1 MFRRIAALTRVVVV
15 AAVPVLLL
23 SACEGT
29 PAGLDHQEVSV
40 DLEQTV
46 LQAWSQL
53 PAEEGVDLQLRSAL
67 PADGEGGWGLQWSSL
82 LTGGGEEAR
91 AAGNAGAGLL
101 VAEGRLMMAEAAVEA
116 FGTSWAAGQVS
127 GVAAVLA
134 AVEQAAGPTGLRGE
148 QAALVG
154 QARTAVAAASA
165 SAGVGEA
172 LAASLGA
179 SEALRMLAPETA
191 AAEAILWAKGLLER
205 AEAAASGIP
214 AFEDALIT
222 SARHLASAI
231 EAFDA
236 GEWREAMKQA
246 RSSAAISRRVLG
258 AVTMEERPGNVEEA
272 AQRALQVA
280 TELYVE
286 AEAAVGPGGTEAQ
299 LRLLGE
305 ARRLLDEGQ
314 DRFTAGDFPQALR
327 LAVRS
332 ASLSR
337 RLLHAGHVPGD
348 THAGAER
355 AIRVATE
362 LFATVQ
368 EKLGTG
374 GTAAQQEAL
383 GQAARLLDAAEAAL
397 EEGEPGKAIRR
408 AVEAATIC
416 RRILISLR

>member
-1 MFRRIAALTRVVVV
+1 MFRRMAALMRVVV
-15 AAVPVLLL
+15 AAGVPVLLL

-40 DLEQTV
+40 ELEQTV

-67 PADGEGGWGLQWSSL
+67 PAEGEGGWGLQWSSL

-91 AAGNAGAGLL
+91 AAGDAGAGLL

-116 FGTSWAAGQVS
+116 FGTSWAAAQVS

-148 QAALVG
+148 QASLVG
-154 QARTAVAAASA
+154 EARTAVAAASA

-205 AEAAASGIP
+205 AEAAAAGIP
-214 AFEDALIT
+214 AFEDALTT

-236 GEWREAMKQA
+236 GRWREAVKQA

-258 AVTMEERPGNVEEA
+258 AVAMEERPGNVEEA

-286 AEAAVGPGGTEAQ
+286 AEAAVGTGGTEAQ

-332 ASLSR
+332 ASISR
-337 RLLHAGHVPGD
+337 RLLHAGTVPGG
-348 THAGAER
+348 TQAGAER

-383 GQAARLLDAAEAAL
+383 ERARRLLDAAGTAL
-397 EEGEPGKAIRR
+397 EAGEPAKAIRL
-408 AVEAATIC
+408 AVEAATLC
-416 RRILISLR
+416 RRLLISLR